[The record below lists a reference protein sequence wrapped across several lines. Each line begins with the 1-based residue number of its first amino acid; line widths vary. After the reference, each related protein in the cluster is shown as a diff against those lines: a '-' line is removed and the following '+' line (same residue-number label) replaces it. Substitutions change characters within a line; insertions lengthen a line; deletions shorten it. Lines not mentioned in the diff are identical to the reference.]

1 MDISELR
8 TKHYNATIIYLEFMH
23 EHLMKIRVKPD
34 GDRLD
39 YEPGQYTILA
49 LGGWENRVDGPSNIA
64 DEKQREKLI
73 KRAYSVA
80 CTMLDEDGNLISC
93 QDYDYVEFYITL
105 VVRSDEEIPKRPP
118 LTPRLFALKEGD
130 RVHMSRRVVGHYTLA
145 PIGPEDNIILA
156 GTGTGEAPHNAMAA
170 ELLKRGHKG
179 NIASMTCVRYRGDA
193 AYLKEQAKLE
203 EMFPNYR
210 YRLYTTREPENLD
223 TSRSDYVGK
232 RYLQD
237 VILPENFEQEFG
249 WAINPASTHLF
260 LCGNPDMIGIPTR
273 KEDGSHEFPQP
284 KGMIEILTEQGMTL
298 AQGREP
304 GNIHFEKY
312 W

>member
-8 TKHYNATIIYLEFMH
+8 TKHYNATIIYLELVH

-34 GDRLD
+34 GERLD

-49 LGGWENRVDGPSNIA
+49 LGGWEDRADGPSNIA
-64 DEKQREKLI
+64 DDKQREKLI

-80 CTMLDEDGNLISC
+80 CTMLDEGGNLISC
-93 QDYDYVEFYITL
+93 RDYDYMEFYITL

-118 LTPRLFALKEGD
+118 LTPRLFALKQGD

-223 TSRSDYVGK
+223 SSRSDYVGK

-237 VILPENFEQEFG
+237 VVLPENFEQEFG
-249 WAINPASTHLF
+249 WAISPASTHVF

-273 KEDGSHEFPQP
+273 QEDGSHEFPEP
-284 KGMIEILTEQGMTL
+284 KGMIEILTEQGMIL
-298 AQGREP
+298 AQSREP

>member
-8 TKHYNATIIYLEFMH
+8 TRHYNATIIYFELVH

-49 LGGWENRVDGPSNIA
+49 LGGWENRYDGPGTIA
-64 DEKQREKLI
+64 DEKIRGKLI

-80 CTMLDEDGNLISC
+80 CTLIDENGHLVSC
-93 QDYDYVEFYITL
+93 RDCDYLEFYITL
-105 VVRSDEEIPKRPP
+105 VVRSDEELPKRPP
-118 LTPRLFALKEGD
+118 LTPRLFALRKGD
-130 RVHMSRRVVGHYTLA
+130 RIHLSRHVGGHYTLDSV
-145 PIGPEDNIILA
+145 GPEDDVVLA

-170 ELLKRGHKG
+170 ELLKRGHRGK
-179 NIASMTCVRYRGDA
+179 IASMTCVRYRGDA
-193 AYLKEQAKLE
+193 AYLKEQARLE

-223 TSRSDYVGK
+223 ASHSDYVGK

-237 VILPENFEQEFG
+237 IIRAENFEREFG
-249 WAINPASTHLF
+249 WSIKPASTHVF
-260 LCGNPDMIGIPTR
+260 LCGNPEMIGIPVR
-273 KEDGSHEFPQP
+273 KKDGSHEFPQP
-284 KGMIEILTEQGMTL
+284 KGMIEILTEQGMSL